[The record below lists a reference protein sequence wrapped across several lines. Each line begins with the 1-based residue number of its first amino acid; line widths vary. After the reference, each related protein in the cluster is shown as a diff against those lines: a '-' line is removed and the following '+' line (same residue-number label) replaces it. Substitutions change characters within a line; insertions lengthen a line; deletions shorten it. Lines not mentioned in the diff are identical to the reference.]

1 MSKVVVRMAAG
12 LANRMFQYA
21 YCLYL
26 KKQGVDALV
35 DNNYKATKW
44 KMEDIDWQRI
54 FPNAVLNQASSSF
67 IFKLGG
73 AYDLFSKIRRHYLPF
88 TSKYVQMKSAFESP
102 SAEYYCNSS
111 KYVVG
116 IFQNAKIVDF
126 VKEEVLNAFAFSPF
140 TDENNIQ
147 LQKELQNCN
156 SVAVHLRKG
165 EDYLMRATAFKG
177 TCGVDYY
184 LKAIDI
190 IKEKVDN
197 PKFFVFTD
205 NPNWVKENLHGFD
218 YKLVDNNPAI
228 GWGNHFDMQLM
239 SCCKHNIIANSTY
252 SWWGAYLNPNPHK
265 IVIAPLQWFSP
276 LHDSKSYAEET
287 ICKGWIGI

>member
-1 MSKVVVRMAAG
+1 MVIRMAAG

-21 YCLYL
+21 YALYL
-26 KKQGVDALV
+26 RKQGVDAFV

-44 KMEDIDWQRI
+44 KMEDIDWSRI
-54 FPNAVLNQASSSF
+54 FPNAPLNQASHSL

-73 AYDLFSKIRRHYLPF
+73 AYDVFSKVRRHYLTF
-88 TSKYVQMKSAFESP
+88 TTKYVQMPTAFKSP
-102 SAEYYCNSS
+102 SSEYYNSDE
-111 KYVVG
+111 YVVG
-116 IFQNAKIVDF
+116 IFQNAKVVDYVKDEIV
-126 VKEEVLNAFAFSPF
+126 VAFSFSPF
-140 TDENNIQ
+140 TDEKNLQ
-147 LQKELQNCN
+147 LKKELESCN

-165 EDYLMRATAFKG
+165 EDYLLRATAYKG

-190 IKEKVDN
+190 IKQKVDN

-205 NPNWVKENLHGFD
+205 NPKWVKENLRGFD
-218 YKLVDNNPAI
+218 YTLVDNNPAI

-239 SCCKHNIIANSTY
+239 SYCKHNIIANSTY
-252 SWWGAYLNPNPHK
+252 SWWGAYLNKNPNK

-276 LHDSKSYAEET
+276 QHDSKSYADET
-287 ICKGWIGI
+287 ICSGWIGI